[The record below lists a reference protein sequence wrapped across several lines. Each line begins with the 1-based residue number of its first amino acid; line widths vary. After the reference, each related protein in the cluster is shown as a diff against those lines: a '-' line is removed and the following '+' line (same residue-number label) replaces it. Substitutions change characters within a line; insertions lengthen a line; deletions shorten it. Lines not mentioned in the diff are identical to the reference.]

1 VVSPETGFASKAK
14 NRCESQGLSAPR
26 LRASPP
32 AIAYARLRPEVDLSC
47 WQTMPRRAIWTIGHS
62 NHSFETFASMLA
74 GQRIEFVV
82 DVRSYPYSRIAPQ
95 YNRESLQHALR
106 ERGIRYLFLGKELG
120 GRPEKDEHYD
130 GEGHALYGPMS
141 EEPQFGQAIDRLLAG
156 VEGNRIALV
165 CSEADPGECHRRLL
179 VGKVL
184 ADRGLQL
191 HHIRGDG
198 SVSVEDR
205 VRLDRTDQGS
215 LFEEGAEAAWRSTQS
230 VSHRR
235 RLNTS
240 SAA

>member
-1 VVSPETGFASKAK
+1 MRGFFV
-14 NRCESQGLSAPR
+14 
-26 LRASPP
+26 
-32 AIAYARLRPEVDLSC
+32 ARLRPEVDLSC
-47 WQTMPRRAIWTIGHS
+47 SRNMTRGAIWTIGHS
-62 NHSFETFASMLA
+62 NHSFETFASLLA
-74 GQRIEFVV
+74 SEGIEFVA

-95 YNRESLQHALR
+95 FNRESLQHALR
-106 ERGIRYLFLGKELG
+106 ERGIRYLFLGEELG
-120 GRPEKDEHYD
+120 GRPQKEEQYD
-130 GEGHALYGPMS
+130 ADGHALYGAMA

-156 VEGNRIALV
+156 AEAHRIALV
-165 CSEADPGECHRRLL
+165 CSEADPADCHRRLL

-191 HHIRGDG
+191 RHIRRDG

-205 VRLDRTDQGS
+205 VSLDRTDQSS
-215 LFEEGAEAAWRSTQS
+215 LFEEGAETAWRSTQS